1 MAAVVQMTPEE
12 ARRKLIEQM
21 LPDVR
26 EDEEHD

>member
-1 MAAVVQMTPEE
+1 MTPEE